1 MKPRLLV
8 HHAVAERLDA
18 AAAACAGR
26 PEEGGILLGAYRDGG
41 LEVASLTEAAP
52 SDERSLLRFVRQD
65 PAHQRAATEAWT
77 ASGGTIT
84 VVGEWHTHPSGEP
97 QPSGTDRRTWTC
109 LLRRSLYPRTFIIAA
124 PGRWCAWLGMR
135 RLLVTRMTRLH
146 IVERGEVGV
155 VLTPE
160 APDGNR

>member
-1 MKPRLLV
+1 MKPRLLI

-18 AAAACAGR
+18 AAAACGGR

-65 PAHQRAATEAWT
+65 PLHQKAATEAW
-77 ASGGTIT
+77 AVSGGTIT

-97 QPSGTDRRTWTC
+97 QPSGTDHRTWKGV
-109 LLRRSLYPRTFIIAA
+109 LRHSRYPRAFIIAA
-124 PGRWCAWLGMR
+124 PGRWRAWLGTR
-135 RLLVTRMTRLH
+135 RLLLTRLMRLH
-146 IVERGEVGV
+146 VVERGDVGV

-160 APDGNR
+160 TPSRSC